1 MFSHDVSSMMMGKFS
16 GGPDLFGKEP
26 GARLP
31 LLFTKVMEAR
41 PAASQSLLFRLPPEI
56 LGDIM
61 DLIADEK
68 PSLAS
73 LALVN
78 SDCRQ
83 LARSCQF
90 AVVTFDYSP
99 ASRQLAQLLS
109 TEAASRGPQS
119 RGRIGPCIRHVK
131 VASDPG
137 WLSGFHKELHD
148 SIWGADRGEITDAV
162 REHIGSLQKKAELEY
177 VANHQMPIL
186 FGIGAMP
193 NLEAISW
200 LDGLCQSP
208 YLFTTLAG
216 SSVQHIK
223 FHGTVSEGLL
233 GILDQLPAHSFQQ
246 VRCLDLNFTLCGDS
260 QHKVEEVTITDCDTD
275 TAKAPDNG
283 DSFAKWKP
291 QSDCHVIAALI
302 KRCEQSLET
311 LVVHR
316 MFPMGTTEKRLSL
329 SSRDINLRSLRT
341 LNLSHCQVDSTA
353 LCVMVCPS
361 LRHLSMP
368 WEWDESFLSCETLRD
383 LETLV
388 VPFVRETPGK
398 PYTTSP
404 LMKFLNRHPHIKKL
418 CLGHGPDAFID
429 NHLMPCLSNGSWAN
443 LNSLS
448 LTWKG
453 PGMEES
459 TRPHIARV
467 SESAL
472 AAIGSLDTLEQLSL
486 TAGVNCGWRR
496 QWLIDHDAVRESLK
510 GLTRLKRL
518 AISRDTYPVPYN
530 LEEPEYY
537 YEIKVVDPEDRKLA
551 NKRDWMNELEP
562 IEDSDDGIMDPADEI
577 WEYAHRYKMFKQA
590 EKYAEVIPT
599 LEWVY
604 CGEWPMKFFGGPVYE
619 DGVWDGQTTRKVAWP
634 QAKARDSC
642 WSYLQHTFGMG
653 HRED

>member
-1 MFSHDVSSMMMGKFS
+1 MFSHDVSSMMIGKLS
-16 GGPDLFGKEP
+16 GGPDLFGKET

-61 DLIADEK
+61 DLIADEQ

-109 TEAASRGPQS
+109 TEAAS
-119 RGRIGPCIRHVK
+119 
-131 VASDPG
+131 A
-137 WLSGFHKELHD
+137 
-148 SIWGADRGEITDAV
+148 
-162 REHIGSLQKKAELEY
+162 
-177 VANHQMPIL
+177 
-186 FGIGAMP
+186 
-193 NLEAISW
+193 
-200 LDGLCQSP
+200 
-208 YLFTTLAG
+208 
-216 SSVQHIK
+216 
-223 FHGTVSEGLL
+223 
-233 GILDQLPAHSFQQ
+233 
-246 VRCLDLNFTLCGDS
+246 DS

-283 DSFAKWKP
+283 DSFPKRKP
-291 QSDCHVIAALI
+291 QSDCDIIAALI

-311 LVVHR
+311 LVVVHR
-316 MFPMGTTEKRLSL
+316 MFPMGTTEERLSL
-329 SSRDINLRSLRT
+329 SSQDINLRSLRT

-353 LCVMVCPS
+353 LRVMLCPS

-368 WEWDESFLSCETLRD
+368 WEWDDSFLSCETLRNLD
-383 LETLV
+383 TLV
-388 VPFVRETPGK
+388 IPFVRETPGRGK
-398 PYTTSP
+398 PSTASL

-418 CLGHGPDAFID
+418 CLDHCTDAFID
-429 NHLMPCLSNGSWAN
+429 NHLLPCLSNSNWTN

-448 LTWKG
+448 LAWQG
-453 PGMEES
+453 PGSEES

-467 SESAL
+467 SKSAL

-486 TAGVNCGWRR
+486 TAGVNYGWRR
-496 QWLIDHDAVRESLK
+496 QWLIDHDTVRECH
-510 GLTRLKRL
+510 GLEPGRDLRLCRSSYRDPAPPDPLFYRGTPPSPTTL
-518 AISRDTYPVPYN
+518 AISRDTYPVPYD

-537 YEIKVVDPEDRKLA
+537 YEIKVVDLEDHKLA

-562 IEDSDDGIMDPADEI
+562 IEDSDGGIMDDEHEI

-604 CGEWPMKFFGGPVYE
+604 CGEWPMKFVDGPVYE
-619 DGVWDGQTTRKVAWP
+619 DGVWDEQTTRKVAWP
-634 QAKARDSC
+634 LAKARDSC

-653 HRED
+653 HEED

>member
-1 MFSHDVSSMMMGKFS
+1 MMMEKLS
-16 GGPDLFGKEP
+16 GGPDLFGKET

-31 LLFTKVMEAR
+31 LLFTKVMEGR
-41 PAASQSLLFRLPPEI
+41 PAASRSLLFRLPPEI

-68 PSLAS
+68 PSLAY

-99 ASRQLAQLLS
+99 ASHQLAQLLS
-109 TEAASRGPQS
+109 TEAVLRGPQL
-119 RGRIGPCIRHVK
+119 RGRIGPCIRRVK

-137 WLSGFHKELHD
+137 WLRGFHEELCD
-148 SIWGADRGEITDAV
+148 SIWGADRGERTDAM
-162 REHIGSLQKKAELEY
+162 REHIGSLRKKAELEY
-177 VANHQMPIL
+177 IAYHQMPIL
-186 FGIGAMP
+186 LGIGAMP

-200 LDGLCQSP
+200 LDRLCQSP

-233 GILDQLPAHSFQQ
+233 GILDQLSAHSFQQ
-246 VRCLDLNFTLCGDS
+246 VRCLDLQLDLCRDS
-260 QHKVEEVTITDCDTD
+260 QHKVGEVTITDCDID

-283 DSFAKWKP
+283 DSLAKRKP
-291 QSDCHVIAALI
+291 QSDWDVIAALV

-316 MFPMGTTEKRLSL
+316 MVPMGKTEWRLSM
-329 SSRDINLRSLRT
+329 SRQDINLRSLRT
-341 LNLSHCQVDSTA
+341 LDLSSCAVDLTA
-353 LCVMVCPS
+353 SRVMLCPS

-368 WEWDESFLSCETLRD
+368 WNWDESFLSCETLRD
-383 LETLV
+383 LNTLV
-388 VPFVRETPGK
+388 IPSLRETPGK
-398 PYTTSP
+398 PSTVGP

-418 CLGHGPDAFID
+418 CLDLGTDALID
-429 NHLMPCLSNGSWAN
+429 NHLLPCLSNGNWVN

-453 PGMEES
+453 PGLEES

-472 AAIGSLDTLEQLSL
+472 AAIGSLDNLEQLSL
-486 TAGVNCGWRR
+486 TAGETLGWRR
-496 QWLIDHDAVRESLK
+496 QWLVDHDAVRESLK
-510 GLTRLKRL
+510 GLKRLKRL
-518 AISRDTYPVPYN
+518 AISRDTYPIPLN
-530 LEEPEYY
+530 LAEPEYY
-537 YEIKVVDPEDRKLA
+537 YEIKFADPECFELA
-551 NKRDWMNELEP
+551 KKRNWMNELEP
-562 IEDSDDGIMDPADEI
+562 IQDPDSETVDERVQI
-577 WEYAHRYKMFKQA
+577 WEYAHRYRMFKQA

-599 LEWVY
+599 LKWVY
-604 CGEWPMKFFGGPVYE
+604 CGEWPMELVGGPLDE
-619 DGVWDGQTTRKVAWP
+619 DGLRDRQTRRKIAWP
-634 QAKARDSC
+634 LAKARDSC
-642 WSYLQHTFGMG
+642 WSYLRRTFGMG
-653 HRED
+653 REED

>member
-1 MFSHDVSSMMMGKFS
+1 MFHHDILSLMVGKFS
-16 GGPDLFGKEP
+16 GGPDLFGKET

-31 LLFTKVMEAR
+31 LLFAKVMEAR

-61 DLIADEK
+61 DLIADDK
-68 PSLAS
+68 SSLAS

-99 ASRQLAQLLS
+99 ASHQLAKLLS
-109 TEAASRGPQS
+109 TEAVSKSPQS
-119 RGRIGPCIRHVK
+119 RGRIGPCIRRVK

-148 SIWGADRGEITDAV
+148 SVWGADGGEITDAK
-162 REHIGSLQKKAELEY
+162 REYIGSLQKRAELDY
-177 VANHQMPIL
+177 MADHQIPIL
-186 FGIGAMP
+186 LSIGAMP

-200 LDGLCQSP
+200 LDGMCQSAD
-208 YLFTTLAG
+208 LFAILAG

-246 VRCLDLNFTLCGDS
+246 VRCLDLKLALCRDS
-260 QHKVEEVTITDCDTD
+260 RHKAEEVTITDCDMD
-275 TAKAPDNG
+275 TANAPDDG
-283 DSFAKWKP
+283 DSFPERKP
-291 QSDCHVIAALI
+291 ESDCDVIAALI

-311 LVVHR
+311 LVVRR
-316 MFPMGTTEKRLSL
+316 MFPTEKTEQRLSL
-329 SSRDINLRSLRT
+329 SSQDINLRSLRT
-341 LNLSHCQVDSTA
+341 LDLSDCVEVDLTA
-353 LCVMVCPS
+353 SRAMLCPS

-368 WEWDESFLSCETLRD
+368 WKWDESFLSCETLRN

-388 VPFVRETPGK
+388 IPFLKETPRK
-398 PYTTSP
+398 PSTVGP
-404 LMKFLNRHPHIKKL
+404 LMKFLDRHPHIKKL
-418 CLGHGPDAFID
+418 FLGLGTDVFID
-429 NHLMPCLSNGSWAN
+429 KHLLPCLSNGNWAN

-448 LTWKG
+448 LTWDG

-467 SESAL
+467 SGPAL
-472 AAIGSLDTLEQLSL
+472 AAIGSLDSLEQLSL
-486 TAGVNCGWRR
+486 TAGVTSGWRR

-510 GLTRLKRL
+510 SLTRLKRL
-518 AISRDTYPVPYN
+518 AISRDTYSVPFDVA
-530 LEEPEYY
+530 EPEYY
-537 YEIKVVDPEDRKLA
+537 YEMRIVDPEDLELA
-551 NKRDWMNELEP
+551 EKRSWINELEP
-562 IEDSDDGIMDPADEI
+562 IDVNEAHEV

-604 CGEWPMKFFGGPVYE
+604 CGEWPMDFFDGPVYE
-619 DGVWDGQTTRKVAWP
+619 DGLWDGQTMRKVARP
-634 QAKARDSC
+634 LAKTRESC
-642 WSYLQHTFGMG
+642 WSYLRQTFGMG
-653 HRED
+653 HEED

>member
-1 MFSHDVSSMMMGKFS
+1 MMLGKLS
-16 GGPDLFGKEP
+16 GGPDLFGKDT

-31 LLFTKVMEAR
+31 LLFTKVMEGR

-83 LARSCQF
+83 LARSSQF

-109 TEAASRGPQS
+109 TEAVSGGPQL
-119 RGRIGPCIRHVK
+119 RGRIGPCVRRVR

-137 WLSGFHKELHD
+137 WVRGSHEELYD
-148 SIWGADRGEITDAV
+148 SIYGADRGEITDDW
-162 REHIGSLQKKAELEY
+162 RERIGLLKKKAELEY
-177 VANHQMPIL
+177 MAHHQIPIL
-186 FGIGAMP
+186 LGIGAMP

-208 YLFTTLAG
+208 YFFTTIAR

-223 FHGTVSEGLL
+223 FHGAVSEGLL
-233 GILDQLPAHSFQQ
+233 GSLDQLPAHSFQQ
-246 VRCLDLNFTLCGDS
+246 VRCLDLKVDLCRDS
-260 QHKVEEVTITDCDTD
+260 QHKGGEGTIRDCDLD

-283 DSFAKWKP
+283 DSFAKRKP
-291 QSDCHVIAALI
+291 ESDCDVIAALI

-311 LVVHR
+311 LVVYR
-316 MFPMGTTEKRLSL
+316 MFPMNKTEERLSL
-329 SSRDINLRSLRT
+329 SSQDINLRNLRT
-341 LNLSHCQVDSTA
+341 LNLSHCKVDLTA
-353 LCVMVCPS
+353 WRVMLCPS

-368 WEWDESFLSCETLRD
+368 WGWDESFLSCDTLRNLD
-383 LETLV
+383 TLV
-388 VPFVRETPGK
+388 IPFLKEIPRK
-398 PYTTSP
+398 PSTVGP
-404 LMKFLNRHPHIKKL
+404 LIKFLNRHPHIKKL
-418 CLGHGPDAFID
+418 CLDLGTDALIN
-429 NHLMPCLSNGSWAN
+429 NHLLPCLSNGNWAN
-443 LNSLS
+443 LSSLS
-448 LTWKG
+448 LTWEG

-467 SESAL
+467 PESAL
-472 AAIGSLDTLEQLSL
+472 AAIGTLDSLEQLSL

-496 QWLIDHDAVRESLK
+496 QWLIDHDVVRESLK

-518 AISRDTYPVPYN
+518 AISRDTYPVPFD

-537 YEIKVVDPEDRKLA
+537 YEIKVAGPEDRKLA
-551 NKRDWMNELEP
+551 KKRDWINELEP
-562 IEDSDDGIMDPADEI
+562 IEGSDSETVDEADEI
-577 WEYAHRYKMFKQA
+577 WEYAHRYRMFKQA
-590 EKYAEVIPT
+590 EKYAAMIPT
-599 LEWVY
+599 LEWIY
-604 CGEWPMKFFGGPVYE
+604 CGEWPMNFFGGPVYE
-619 DGVWDGQTTRKVAWP
+619 DGLWDGQTTRKVAWP
-634 QAKARDSC
+634 LARTRDSC
-642 WSYLQHTFGMG
+642 WSYLRHTFGMG
-653 HRED
+653 HEED